1 MHSCADIK
9 EIILLYSLAFE
20 THCYCLF
27 VDMLIC
33 IKLIFVDLQILMKRL
48 LTLNNY
54 YMKKY
59 SLSTILV
66 ICSMFIFG
74 QAPMFQTYTA
84 DLLVIATKDGINQQ
98 WQNKD
103 IRITLNYETGA
114 FKTVINNS
122 DFYNKETNSRIKEND
137 ISNDTEFIFEGNMP
151 INQILNQKTIN
162 QDYDIELQLTNDDI
176 NFSEVINMKMNIM
189 RPNQNSNSYRVFTL
203 TGILYNDELNLPAF
217 KGYDN
222 EVEIRIIFN
231 AFWTGQ
237 K

>member
-1 MHSCADIK
+1 
-9 EIILLYSLAFE
+9 
-20 THCYCLF
+20 
-27 VDMLIC
+27 
-33 IKLIFVDLQILMKRL
+33 
-48 LTLNNY
+48 
-54 YMKKY
+54 MKKQL
-59 SLSTILV
+59 LSITLI
-66 ICSMFIFG
+66 ICSIIVFG
-74 QAPMFQTYTA
+74 QAPKFQTYTA
-84 DLLVIATKDGINQQ
+84 DLLVIATKDGVSSQ

-103 IRITLNYETGA
+103 ILITLNYKTGS
-114 FKTVINNS
+114 FKAIIHNS
-122 DFYNKETNSRIKEND
+122 DFYNKETSIRVKESD
-137 ISNDTEFIFEGNMP
+137 ISNDSEFIFEGNMP

-176 NFSEVINMKMNIM
+176 SLSEVINIKMNIM

-237 K
+237 N